1 MKKRLPPLNWLRTFE
16 LSAQHLNFT
25 QAAQELNL
33 TQAAISQQIKG
44 LESHLGVALFKRLP
58 RGLELTEAGRAYI
71 PIVHE
76 AIERLVVATDELFG
90 QNRNRDLNIR
100 VSLVFFTSWLAP
112 RLGKFRQLHPEV
124 RLRFSSNIWT
134 DQTPVDAD
142 LEIRHGLG
150 NWRGFKCD
158 RLSWDQ
164 LIPVC
169 SPQYLATTLEG
180 HSGELSPQ
188 VLSQCTLL
196 HVLGYNEGWGH
207 WLHKNGYPQLKPAQS
222 MQLDSLLPAMELAV
236 QGQGVALGRT
246 CLLQPLLDSKQLI
259 APFSGSLNTDEA
271 FYLTRPDS
279 QHQHSNA
286 QIFRR
291 WLISQASE
299 YQESEL
305 IVNQ

>member
-44 LESHLGVALFKRLP
+44 LESQLGVALFKRLP

-112 RLGKFRQLHPEV
+112 RLGKFRQQHPEV
-124 RLRFSSNIWT
+124 GLRFSSNIWT

-150 NWRGFKCD
+150 KWSGFSCD

-169 SPQYLATTLEG
+169 RPAYFAAAIQEQHIEASVQA
-180 HSGELSPQ
+180 LSH
-188 VLSQCTLL
+188 CTLL

-207 WLHKNGYPQLKPAQS
+207 WLYKNGYPDLKPAQS
-222 MQLDSLLPAMELAV
+222 MQLDSLLPALELAV

-246 CLLQPLLDSKQLI
+246 CLVQAQLDSKQLI
-259 APFSGSLNTDEA
+259 APFAQPLSTDEA
-271 FYLTRPDS
+271 FYLITPER
-279 QHQHSNA
+279 QYRHANA
-286 QIFRR
+286 EAFRS
-291 WLISQASE
+291 WLIAEAQQEQQSQ
-299 YQESEL
+299 
-305 IVNQ
+305 NQDNQ

>member
-25 QAAQELNL
+25 QAAHELNL

-44 LESHLGVALFKRLP
+44 LESQLGVSLFKRLP

-71 PIVHE
+71 PVVHE

-100 VSLVFFTSWLAP
+100 VSLVFFNSWLAP
-112 RLGKFRQLHPEV
+112 RLGEFRQLHPEV
-124 RLRFSSNIWT
+124 GLRISSNIWT

-150 NWRGFKCD
+150 KWSGFSCD

-169 SPQYLATTLEG
+169 SPTYMDMALKG
-180 HSGELSPQ
+180 HSGELTPKL
-188 VLSQCTLL
+188 LSNCTLL

-207 WLHKNGYPQLKPAQS
+207 WLNKNGYPELKPAQS
-222 MQLDSLLPAMELAV
+222 MQLDSLLPALELAV
-236 QGQGVALGRT
+236 QNQGVALGRT
-246 CLLQPLLDSKQLI
+246 CLVQAQLDSQQLI
-259 APFSGSLNTDEA
+259 APFSQSLSTDEA
-271 FYLTRPDS
+271 FYLAVPDN
-279 QHQHSNA
+279 QHQHADA
-286 QIFRR
+286 QTFRT
-291 WLISQASE
+291 WLIAE
-299 YQESEL
+299 AKKHPEAG
-305 IVNQ
+305 